1 MKKALPVQ
9 FVELGVGLD
18 RVELGLDKE
27 LCQMRII
34 IYEEKKKKNTEQTD
48 FIKDKNLDETRETK
62 KKAPE
67 LCVCVCVCVCERK
80 SAKESVGVRTP
91 NSDFAFISIHG

>member
-1 MKKALPVQ
+1 MKKAPPVQ

-34 IYEEKKKKNTEQTD
+34 IYEEKKKTEQND

-67 LCVCVCVCVCERK
+67 LCVCV
-80 SAKESVGVRTP
+80 
-91 NSDFAFISIHG
+91 

>member
-34 IYEEKKKKNTEQTD
+34 IYEEKKTEQND
-48 FIKDKNLDETRETK
+48 FIKDKNLDETIETK

-67 LCVCVCVCVCERK
+67 LCVCV
-80 SAKESVGVRTP
+80 
-91 NSDFAFISIHG
+91 

>member
-1 MKKALPVQ
+1 MKKALLVQ

-34 IYEEKKKKNTEQTD
+34 IYEEKKKKKKTEQND

-67 LCVCVCVCVCERK
+67 LCVCV
-80 SAKESVGVRTP
+80 
-91 NSDFAFISIHG
+91 

>member
-34 IYEEKKKKNTEQTD
+34 IYEEKKKKKKTEQND

-67 LCVCVCVCVCERK
+67 LCVCL
-80 SAKESVGVRTP
+80 
-91 NSDFAFISIHG
+91 

>member
-1 MKKALPVQ
+1 MQ

-34 IYEEKKKKNTEQTD
+34 MYEGKKKKTEQND
-48 FIKDKNLDETRETK
+48 FIKDKNLDEIFENSLHKRI
-62 KKAPE
+62 
-67 LCVCVCVCVCERK
+67 LCM
-80 SAKESVGVRTP
+80 
-91 NSDFAFISIHG
+91 

>member
-34 IYEEKKKKNTEQTD
+34 IYEEKKKN
-48 FIKDKNLDETRETK
+48 R
-62 KKAPE
+62 A
-67 LCVCVCVCVCERK
+67 ERFYQGQ
-80 SAKESVGVRTP
+80 EFG
-91 NSDFAFISIHG
+91 